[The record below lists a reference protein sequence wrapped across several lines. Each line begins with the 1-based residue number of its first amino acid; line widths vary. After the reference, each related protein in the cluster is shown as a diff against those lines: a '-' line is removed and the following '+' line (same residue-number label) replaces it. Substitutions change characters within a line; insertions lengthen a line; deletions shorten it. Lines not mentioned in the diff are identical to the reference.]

1 MNNLVKISDTAKK
14 NDSNANSKEVR
25 RVDINNIIK
34 FAEVKKY
41 ALHGSSLVLSAFA
54 IAFASATCFGHLYE
68 PEVPEQLR

>member
-1 MNNLVKISDTAKK
+1 MKISDAAKK
-14 NDSNANSKEVR
+14 KDSNAHSKEMR

-41 ALHGSSLVLSAFA
+41 ALHGSSIVLSAVA

-68 PEVPEQLR
+68 PEIPENLK